1 MPRPTCHPEPVPDF
15 SLFGDEHVRQYE
27 ATGGG
32 TGHDWNGASILI
44 LHTRGR
50 KTGET
55 RKFPLIYGRDGK
67 DYLVVASRGGSP
79 EHPGWY
85 KNLLAHPDVKIQVR
99 DAVLPVTARTAN
111 AAEKKRLWPTMTAQW
126 PDYDK
131 YQAGTTRDIP
141 VVVLSPR

>member
-1 MPRPTCHPEPVPDF
+1 MPDF

-27 ATGGG
+27 ATGGR
-32 TGHDWNGASILI
+32 TGHGWNGASILI

-55 RKFPLIYGRDGK
+55 RKFPLIYGRDGD
-67 DYLVVASRGGSP
+67 DYVVVASRGGSP

-85 KNLLAHPDVKIQVR
+85 KNLLAHPEVEIQVWGKL
-99 DAVLPVTARTAN
+99 LPVRARTGS
-111 AAEKKRLWPTMTAQW
+111 AADKQRVWPSMRAQW

-131 YQAGTTRDIP
+131 YQAATQRDIP
-141 VVVLSPR
+141 VVLLSPR